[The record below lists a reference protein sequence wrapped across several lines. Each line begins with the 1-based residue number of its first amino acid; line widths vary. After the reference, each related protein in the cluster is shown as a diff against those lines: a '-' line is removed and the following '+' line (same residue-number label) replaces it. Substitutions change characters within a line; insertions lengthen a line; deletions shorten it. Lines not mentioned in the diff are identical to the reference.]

1 MATKKR
7 VLLLSLS
14 PMAEFALAPIL
25 RRADLQISKMA
36 HPARSLEL
44 LRSEEHRLVLAG
56 HPLDEISIP
65 RLVTALRSAD
75 CASRGAG
82 LFVVTVGRPPDEL
95 KRMVGKGINAVL
107 PANAPPVELQRTAAR
122 LLDVAPRAAIRALV
136 KVRVRLG
143 SGESAFLAQTENIS
157 ATGLLIRS
165 DRRPEPGT
173 RLPIELALA
182 GESLPLRCV
191 GEVVRHVD
199 AEREGLR
206 GFALRFVDL
215 PPGDRLRIERAVER
229 ALDR

>member
-1 MATKKR
+1 MPSVKK
-7 VLLLSLS
+7 VLMLSLP
-14 PMAEFALAPIL
+14 PMAELALAPIL

-65 RLVTALRSAD
+65 RLVKALRSAD
-75 CASRGAG
+75 CASQGAG
-82 LFVVTVGRPPDEL
+82 LLVITAGPPPAQL
-95 KRMVGKGINAVL
+95 KDLVGKGINVVL

-173 RLPIELALA
+173 RMPLELALP
-182 GESLPLRCV
+182 GESLPLRCE
-191 GEVVRHVD
+191 GEVVRHAD
-199 AEREGLR
+199 PEREGLR